1 MVQQVKKGDP
11 ITAQA
16 WNEMAAA
23 INNNLAARGGAIPPR
38 PIPVTIKNRTEF
50 TVQAGGTLT
59 VYKGGTQRISSL
71 SPDNARKAWQNNG
84 FQLDGYSSGTG
95 GVPALVL
102 DSIPEGG
109 IGRAMVSGL
118 CAGYVTVSGS
128 VPDTVRFNPASAT
141 FAAAGSGETADW
153 KIIAASSVSS
163 GKAFCYM
170 IPLGGGGG
178 NYPTDQAVTN
188 ISNKYYQTALSWS
201 QAGHDGK
208 VVISESTYTLN
219 AANEDQAGISFVS
232 DVYCDE
238 YGVMH
243 IEKMKL
249 QLSKTNGSTAVL
261 TLSKSV
267 LNAQPSGT
275 TLPIC
280 DLNLT
285 KKTFLKPEN

>member
-1 MVQQVKKGDP
+1 MVQQVRKGDK
-11 ITAQA
+11 ITALA

-23 INNNLAARGGAIPPR
+23 INNNLAAKGGAVPPR

-128 VPDTVRFNPASAT
+128 VPDTVKFNPASAT

-178 NYPTDQAVTN
+178 A
-188 ISNKYYQTALSWS
+188 
-201 QAGHDGK
+201 
-208 VVISESTYTLN
+208 
-219 AANEDQAGISFVS
+219 ISF
-232 DVYCDE
+232 
-238 YGVMH
+238 
-243 IEKMKL
+243 IL
-249 QLSKTNGSTAVL
+249 ANGTTAVKDTVKADGTYISL
-261 TLSKSV
+261 KSV
-267 LNAQPSGT
+267 SGHSNQVEISGARWILNGPSSVVTSVSCDSNGDLVVNAQAISLT
-275 TLPIC
+275 NTL
-280 DLNLT
+280 
-285 KKTFLKPEN
+285 

>member
-1 MVQQVKKGDP
+1 MVQQVRKGDP
-11 ITAQA
+11 ITALA

-38 PIPVTIKNRTEF
+38 PIPVTIKNQTDS

-84 FQLDGYSSGTG
+84 FQLDGYASGTG

-118 CAGYVTVSGS
+118 CAGFVTVSGS

-141 FAAAGSGETADW
+141 FAAAGTGESADW

-178 NYPTDQAVTN
+178 ALNFILTNGNAVTRDTLQADGTYIKLQSVTGRPNNVN
-188 ISNKYYQTALSWS
+188 IVGAKW
-201 QAGHDGK
+201 
-208 VVISESTYTLN
+208 TLN
-219 AANEDQAGISFVS
+219 GPSSV
-232 DVYCDE
+232 V
-238 YGVMH
+238 
-243 IEKMKL
+243 
-249 QLSKTNGSTAVL
+249 TAV
-261 TLSKSV
+261 S
-267 LNAQPSGT
+267 
-275 TLPIC
+275 C
-280 DLNLT
+280 DSNGDLVVNTQAISLT
-285 KKTFLKPEN
+285 KTL